1 MSYQNSG
8 YNNQN
13 AAIPPEHMQYADGD
27 EYGEENDGRADN
39 NNALVWLTFDL
50 TIVLE
55 SLMGHWLQ

>member
-27 EYGEENDGRADN
+27 EYGEEGDGRADN
-39 NNALVWLTFDL
+39 NNALVRLAIGL
-50 TIVLE
+50 IIVLE
-55 SLMGHWLQ
+55 SIMGYWFQ

>member
-27 EYGEENDGRADN
+27 EYGDENDGRADN
-39 NNALVWLTFDL
+39 NNALVGSAFGLI
-50 TIVLE
+50 IVLE
-55 SLMGHWLQ
+55 SLVGHWFQ